1 MESEY
6 PDVIKI
12 PDGAEGHAVLLSK
25 RLSETPG
32 VLSGTQSPRARSLSD
47 WVSLIIALIID
58 SGGMLVSTAVLS
70 PLDGIRVS
78 GCYQDP

>member
-32 VLSGTQSPRARSLSD
+32 VSSGTQSPRARPLSGRG
-47 WVSLIIALIID
+47 SLIIVSIID
-58 SGGMLVSTAVLS
+58 SGGMLVSTEVLIS
-70 PLDGIRVS
+70 HDGIRIS
-78 GCYQDP
+78 